1 MIIVMME
8 SSDQERERIRKELR
22 KGEQEPEEVA
32 AGAAEVLGA
41 DEKSSMVDYK
51 SADKEKVEE

>member
-8 SSDQERERIRKELR
+8 SSDQEREPIRKELR
-22 KGEQEPEEVA
+22 KGEQEREEVA
-32 AGAAEVLGA
+32 SAAAEVLGA